1 MLLKIRNEKGE
12 WIGVDVIKG
21 EPGKDGTMK
30 FEELTEE
37 QKAELKGEP
46 GRDGVDGAPGKD
58 GYTPIKGVDYFD
70 GVNGK
75 DGVDGK
81 DGINGTNGKD
91 GVDGKDYILTD
102 ADKQEI
108 AAMVDVP
115 EVDVDLTDYYT
126 KEEIDDL
133 LANLPTGEALPSAEE
148 VEF

>member
-12 WIGVDVIKG
+12 WVSVDVIKG
-21 EPGKDGTMK
+21 EPGKDGTLK

-37 QKAELKGEP
+37 QKAELKGAP

-70 GVNGK
+70 GLPGLDGK

-81 DGINGTNGKD
+81 DGKDGIN

-108 AAMVDVP
+108 AALI
-115 EVDVDLTDYYT
+115 EGENVDLSDYYT
-126 KEEIDDL
+126 KEEIDGL
-133 LANLPTGEALPSAEE
+133 LANLPTGEVLPSAEE